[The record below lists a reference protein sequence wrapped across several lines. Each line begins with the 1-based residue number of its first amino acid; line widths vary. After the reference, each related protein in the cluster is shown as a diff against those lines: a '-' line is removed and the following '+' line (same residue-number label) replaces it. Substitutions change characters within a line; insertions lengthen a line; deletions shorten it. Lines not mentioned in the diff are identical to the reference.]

1 MGFIEPD
8 HEHGETDKERERN
21 VDPEQVVDEFRVY
34 VTRWYSC
41 QPIVLAS
48 VYRWGMVGM
57 ILHTIVDSTDEDGGE
72 TEDSERN
79 ENTFHRILD

>member
-21 VDPEQVVDEFRVY
+21 VDPEQVVYEFRVY

-41 QPIVLAS
+41 QPIALAGGEGL
-48 VYRWGMVGM
+48 RWFV
-57 ILHTIVDSTDEDGGE
+57 HTIVNSTDDDGGE
-72 TEDSERN
+72 TKDSERN